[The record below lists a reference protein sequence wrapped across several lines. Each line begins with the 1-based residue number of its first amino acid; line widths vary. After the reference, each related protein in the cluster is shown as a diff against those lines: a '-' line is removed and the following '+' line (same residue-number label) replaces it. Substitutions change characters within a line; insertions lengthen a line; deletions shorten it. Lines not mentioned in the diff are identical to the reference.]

1 MTNRSRLEQMGFSLQ
16 FATEDEIALIETLN
30 DTEIELLVKIKS
42 RLDDTAGDV
51 EGHALEGGGI
61 VW

>member
-1 MTNRSRLEQMGFSLQ
+1 MTNRSRLEQMGFDLQ
-16 FATEDEIALIETLN
+16 FATEDEITLIETLS
-30 DTEIELLVKIKS
+30 DAEIALLAKIKS
-42 RLDDTAGDV
+42 RLNDAAGDV